1 MSEINCVIL
10 NENDSRDLTEGFF
23 VSDYNQII
31 KWDDTFSDI
40 NNLDSIDFELDEYN
54 SKFITFNSPVIIGN
68 LIIND
73 FKIRY
78 PDLRFNRDDVPI
90 DSVWFN
96 VKVID
101 GNAGENYLL
110 LKESLAKILGE
121 PSPVYDMTSHWTKK
135 GINICLST
143 SGSDIASIRIEN
155 NRDYSNLIQNIKLIS
170 PLNEKILFRK
180 KGFFI
185 ENIDF
190 RKNKNLY
197 KTPDQIK
204 AYFTNDINS
213 VIWATDKREQFGFSN
228 KDYSIVFNMKDI
240 NEIKLQNELPGR
252 GGGSTF
258 IFINPLD
265 SANLI
270 NVHVRTEL
278 YLFDNYVDELKSL
291 FGEIFEILEPRYNA

>member
-1 MSEINCVIL
+1 MSKINCVIL

-23 VSDYNQII
+23 VSDYNQKI

-143 SGSDIASIRIEN
+143 SGSDSASIRIEN
-155 NRDYSNLIQNIKLIS
+155 NRDYTNLIQNIKLIS
-170 PLNEKILFRK
+170 PVNEKILFRK
-180 KGFFI
+180 KGFYI
-185 ENIDF
+185 ENLDF
-190 RKNKNLY
+190 RKNK
-197 KTPDQIK
+197 
-204 AYFTNDINS
+204 
-213 VIWATDKREQFGFSN
+213 KR
-228 KDYSIVFNMKDI
+228 YSSWCAV
-240 NEIKLQNELPGR
+240 
-252 GGGSTF
+252 
-258 IFINPLD
+258 
-265 SANLI
+265 
-270 NVHVRTEL
+270 
-278 YLFDNYVDELKSL
+278 
-291 FGEIFEILEPRYNA
+291 